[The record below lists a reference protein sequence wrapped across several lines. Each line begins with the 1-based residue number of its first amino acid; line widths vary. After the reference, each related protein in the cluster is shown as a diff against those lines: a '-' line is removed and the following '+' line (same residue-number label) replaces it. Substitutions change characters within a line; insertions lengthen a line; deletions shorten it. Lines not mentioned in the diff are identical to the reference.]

1 MQSSEVEGNVW
12 PDLAAEAVL
21 SEGTPTSGILGRHWP
36 ALCWGVSCAV
46 HLLLLVAV
54 GLLTRNLI
62 DVPPAPPIRVS
73 VLPTMETG
81 QGDVVPRSRMP
92 EDREPDTA
100 VLFPVSPLAPD
111 PVPTVAPR
119 PTLPPPTEPER
130 AVTPVIPENPT
141 PEFIEVIPEVRA
153 AREPPPLL
161 EPPQA
166 VRPDL
171 IPPESKPPEPPLTP
185 SPPAVPRAPQPRV
198 LQTSPARELPKR
210 GRPPTTFDDAVLARV
225 PPVGP
230 EQQEAPTATTPG
242 TPTKEQPKPQASPPR
257 STGARYGQN
266 PTPPY
271 PSEARRR
278 GWEGTVLLMVE
289 IRENGRPERVT
300 IKESSG
306 HSVLDDAALGA
317 VGRWT
322 FVPAQQNGK
331 PVRSVAEVPIIFS
344 LRERR

>member
-1 MQSSEVEGNVW
+1 
-12 PDLAAEAVL
+12 
-21 SEGTPTSGILGRHWP
+21 
-36 ALCWGVSCAV
+36 
-46 HLLLLVAV
+46 LLLVAV
-54 GLLTRNLI
+54 GLLTRDLI
-62 DVPPAPPIRVS
+62 DVPLAPPIRVS
-73 VLPTMETG
+73 VLPTMASGEG
-81 QGDVVPRSRMP
+81 SAVPQSRMP
-92 EDREPDTA
+92 EDRALEAAT
-100 VLFPVSPLAPD
+100 LSPVSPLAPD
-111 PVPTVAPR
+111 PVPAVTPR
-119 PTLPPPTEPER
+119 PPLPLPTEPER
-130 AVTPVIPENPT
+130 TVMPVIPENPA
-141 PEFIEVIPEVRA
+141 PEFIEVIPEAKA
-153 AREPPPLL
+153 ARESPPLL

-171 IPPESKPPEPPLTP
+171 VPPESKPPEPPLTP
-185 SPPAVPRAPQPRV
+185 SPPVVARTPQPRV

-225 PPVGP
+225 PPASPG
-230 EQQEAPTATTPG
+230 QQEAPTASTPG

-322 FVPAQQNGK
+322 FVPAQQDGK

-344 LRERR
+344 LRDRR